1 MKKFMFLAAFL
12 LALATCYGQQ
22 PAKPLTK
29 EKFHFG
35 KQQDDNAGY
44 AQAVKVGNSIYVSG
58 TVSITI
64 DSVGITRLY
73 QAIERTLAH
82 YGAGMQH
89 VVKENLYT
97 TDIEA
102 MKANNQYRLPFY
114 KNDFPAAT
122 WVQISRLYMPEAKLE
137 VEVTAVLPDRPD
149 E

>member
-1 MKKFMFLAAFL
+1 MKIFL
-12 LALATCYGQQ
+12 LSLCIVLVAGARAQQ
-22 PAKPLTK
+22 AGMAGPVEKTK
-29 EKFHFG
+29 YHFG
-35 KQQDDNAGY
+35 KTQDDEAGY
-44 AQAVKVGNSIYVSG
+44 AQAIKVGNTIYVSG

-73 QAIERTLAH
+73 KTIERTLAH
-82 YGAGMQH
+82 YGATMQH

-102 MKANNQYRLPFY
+102 MKANNKYRLPFY
-114 KNDFPAAT
+114 RNDFPAAT

-137 VEVTAVLPDRPD
+137 VEVTAVLT

>member
-1 MKKFMFLAAFL
+1 MKYFL
-12 LALATCYGQQ
+12 LALCILMLAHASAQQ
-22 PAKPLTK
+22 AGTAGPLEKT
-29 EKFHFG
+29 KFHFG
-35 KQQDDNAGY
+35 KTQDEEAGY
-44 AQAVKVGNSIYVSG
+44 AQAIKVGNTIYVSG

-73 QAIERTLAH
+73 KTIERTLAH
-82 YGAGMQH
+82 YGAGMKH

-102 MKANNQYRLPFY
+102 MKANNQYRLTFY
-114 KNDFPAAT
+114 RNDYPAAT

-137 VEVTAVLPDRPD
+137 VEVTAVLP